1 MGKRV
6 YEVAKE
12 LGVKPAEVMERL
24 REAGIIVKDHL
35 APLTRDQEAKVKEL
49 LSQPKKGEIEVKK
62 FAQGRIVRRR
72 KAQPQQVQEEVAL
85 PKVVEPPKVAPK
97 AEKVE
102 TAEVIKT
109 VKDVTPEVQPPVET
123 PTSEVVTF
131 VVEKKETPT
140 PAPKPQEVM
149 LESQPPVQPQIEQT
163 REEEVEPPTLGME
176 GGTTEALTIVPEVK
190 ETTTGKQAKKQKEQ
204 EVVSEIPEKKGKP
217 KRFIYDRR
225 RDVISLRQLIISPDE
240 EPEPAVARRVY
251 KKHKA
256 QQKAKKAAPP
266 PPPPPPKEQKRIIR
280 VEGEAIQVQELA
292 RHMGIKASELVAKLM
307 GLGVL
312 VSITQMIDLDT
323 AAIVASDWGFT
334 VEKVGFDAS
343 SLLEEAKDPE
353 EALKPRPPV
362 VTVMG
367 HVDHGKTTLLDRI
380 RQTRVAESEA
390 GGITQHIG
398 AYKVHL
404 EGGDIVFLDTP
415 GHEAF
420 TQMRARGA
428 KVTDIVV
435 LVVAADDGVKAQT
448 LEAIAHARDA
458 QAPIIV
464 AINKI
469 DKPEANVEK
478 VKKELAE
485 QGLIPEEWGG
495 QTIFCEISAKKN
507 IGIDNLLEMILLQ
520 AEMMD
525 LKANPNKPARGV
537 VLEAKLDR
545 QLGPLATVL
554 VQAGTLKVGD
564 LVIAGLAH
572 GKVRKM
578 MDERGIDLREAKPV
592 TPVQVVGFNLVPN
605 AGDPFVVLPD
615 EKKVKEVIEWQMTQ
629 IKKARAAKGAVR
641 VSLEDFYKMVQQGST
656 KELKVIV
663 RADVQGSLQAI
674 IDALSKLQHPEIT
687 LKIVHSAVGN
697 ITESDVNLAIASN
710 SVIIGFNVA
719 TDPNAQ
725 TLADHEKVQIRKYN
739 VIYDL
744 LDDVKK
750 AMEGLLEPKTV
761 LKPIGTGRILKIFN
775 ISKVGRVAG
784 VAVTQGKV
792 TRSSIVKVVRGKD
805 IVFEGKIASLKHLK
819 DDVREV
825 KQGMECGLKIQDF
838 DGIEEGDELQFF
850 ETEELREGISVPVQS

>member
-12 LGVKPAEVMERL
+12 LGVKPAEVLERL
-24 REAGIIVKDHL
+24 KEAGIIVKDHL
-35 APLTRDQEAKVKEL
+35 APLTKDQEAKAKEL
-49 LSQPKKGEIEVKK
+49 LSQPKKGDVEVKK
-62 FAQGRIVRRR
+62 IAEGRVVRRR
-72 KAQPQQVQEEVAL
+72 KAQPQAPQEEVA
-85 PKVVEPPKVAPK
+85 PAKAAEEIKIAPK

-102 TAEVIKT
+102 KAEAIEEAKHRIDVKPEVEAPIEEPVSPPMPAGVLEKEVVPSPQEPQKTELAPQLQVEETRKGESEPPIVGAEVVAKEAQA
-109 VKDVTPEVQPPVET
+109 VAPEVE
-123 PTSEVVTF
+123 
-131 VVEKKETPT
+131 EK
-140 PAPKPQEVM
+140 
-149 LESQPPVQPQIEQT
+149 
-163 REEEVEPPTLGME
+163 
-176 GGTTEALTIVPEVK
+176 VPEK
-190 ETTTGKQAKKQKEQ
+190 PSKKQKELEVIQ
-204 EVVSEIPEKKGKP
+204 EVPEKKGKP
-217 KRFIYDRR
+217 KRFVYDRR

-240 EPEPAVARRVY
+240 EPEPAVARHAFKR
-251 KKHKA
+251 HKA
-256 QQKAKKAAPP
+256 QKGAKKAAPP
-266 PPPPPPKEQKRIIR
+266 PPPPPPKEQKRVIR

-343 SLLEEAKDPE
+343 SLLQESKDPE
-353 EALKPRPPV
+353 DALKPRPPV

-404 EGGDIVFLDTP
+404 DRGDIVFLDTP

-469 DKPEANVEK
+469 DKPEANVDR

-495 QTIFCEISAKKN
+495 QTIFCEISAKMN

-554 VQAGTLKVGD
+554 VQAGTLRVGD
-564 LVIAGLAH
+564 LIIAGLAH

-578 MDERGIDLREAKPV
+578 MDERGVDLSEAIPV

-605 AGDPFVVLPD
+605 AGDAFVVLPD
-615 EKKVKEVIEWQMTQ
+615 ERKVKEVIEWQMTQ

-641 VSLEDFYKMVQQGST
+641 VSLEDFYKMVQQGKT

-687 LKIVHSAVGN
+687 LKIIHSAVGN

-725 TLADHEKVQIRKYN
+725 TLADHEKVQIRRYN

-744 LDDVKK
+744 LEDVKK
-750 AMEGLLEPKTV
+750 AMEGLLEPKMV
-761 LKPIGTGRILKIFN
+761 LKPIGKGMVLKVFN

-792 TRSSIVKVVRGKD
+792 TRSSTVKVVRGKD
-805 IVFEGKIASLKHLK
+805 TIFEGKISSLKHLK

-825 KQGMECGLKIQDF
+825 KQGMECGLMIQDF
-838 DGIEEGDELQFF
+838 DAFEEGDELHFF
-850 ETEELREGISVPVQS
+850 EIEEVRSGLSVSA

>member
-12 LGVKPAEVMERL
+12 LGVKPAEVLERL
-24 REAGIIVKDHL
+24 KQAGIIVKDHL
-35 APLTRDQEAKVKEL
+35 APLTKEQEAKAKEL
-49 LSQPKKGEIEVKK
+49 LSQKKSGDVEVKK
-62 FAQGRIVRRR
+62 IAEGRVVRRR
-72 KAQPQQVQEEVAL
+72 KAPPQEAREQVEPQKVIEEAKPVPKGEEARTEVEVPAEATTAPAPVSIEEKQTPAALEPQKVEVEPKPQVQETRKEEIQTETQAVSAKEMQAGM
-85 PKVVEPPKVAPK
+85 PEGEQEG
-97 AEKVE
+97 AEK
-102 TAEVIKT
+102 
-109 VKDVTPEVQPPVET
+109 P
-123 PTSEVVTF
+123 F
-131 VVEKKETPT
+131 
-140 PAPKPQEVM
+140 
-149 LESQPPVQPQIEQT
+149 
-163 REEEVEPPTLGME
+163 
-176 GGTTEALTIVPEVK
+176 
-190 ETTTGKQAKKQKEQ
+190 KKQKEP
-204 EVVSEIPEKKGKP
+204 EVVPEVPEKKGKP
-217 KRFIYDRR
+217 KRFVYDRR

-240 EPEPAVARRVY
+240 EPEPAVARHAFKR
-251 KKHKA
+251 HKA
-256 QQKAKKAAPP
+256 QQKAKKVVTA

-312 VSITQMIDLDT
+312 VSITQMIDVDT
-323 AAIVASDWGFT
+323 AGIVASDWGFT

-343 SLLEEAKDPE
+343 SLLQESKDPE
-353 EALKPRPPV
+353 DALKPRPPV

-404 EGGDIVFLDTP
+404 DRGDIVFLDTP

-469 DKPEANVEK
+469 DKPEANVDK

-485 QGLIPEEWGG
+485 QGLISEEWGG

-520 AEMMD
+520 AEVLD
-525 LKANPNKPARGV
+525 LKANPDKPARGV
-537 VLEAKLDR
+537 VLEARLDR

-554 VQAGTLKVGD
+554 VQGGTLKVGD

-578 MDERGIDLREAKPV
+578 MDERGMDIYEARPV
-592 TPVQVVGFNLVPN
+592 TPVQVVGFTLVPN
-605 AGDPFVVLPD
+605 AGDVFVVLPD

-629 IKKARAAKGAVR
+629 IKKARTAKGAVR
-641 VSLEDFYKMVQQGST
+641 ISLEDFYKMVQQGTT
-656 KELKVIV
+656 KELKIII
-663 RADVQGSLQAI
+663 RADVQGSLQALI
-674 IDALSKLQHPEIT
+674 ETLSKIQHPEIT
-687 LKIVHSAVGN
+687 LKIIHSAVGS
-697 ITESDVNLAIASN
+697 ITENDVNLAIASN
-710 SVIIGFNVA
+710 SVIIGFSVSIE
-719 TDPNAQ
+719 PNAQ
-725 TLADHEKVQIRKYN
+725 TLADHEKVQIRRYN

-744 LDDVKK
+744 LDDVRK

-761 LKPIGTGRILKIFN
+761 LKMVGKGMVLKVFN

-784 VAVTQGKV
+784 VAVTQGKI
-792 TRSSIVKVVRGKD
+792 TRSSTVKVVRGTDTK
-805 IVFEGKIASLKHLK
+805 FEGTISSLKHLK

-825 KQGMECGLKIQDF
+825 RQGMECGLMIEDF
-838 DGIEEGDELQFF
+838 DDFEEGDELHFF
-850 ETEELREGISVPVQS
+850 ETEEVREGLSISA